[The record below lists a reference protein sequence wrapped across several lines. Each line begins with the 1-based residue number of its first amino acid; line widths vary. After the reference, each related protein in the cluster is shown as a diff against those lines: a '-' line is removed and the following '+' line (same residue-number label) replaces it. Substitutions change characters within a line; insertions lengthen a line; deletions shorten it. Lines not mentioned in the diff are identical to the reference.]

1 MGYYASGYGT
11 ITIRTDYDTPTL
23 QKLYNSKTLV
33 FRDGS
38 KELQAETYLDLIL
51 DHDEA
56 FEAVAYSEEHETTM
70 DLTFCASENYHG
82 ELVEETLAFL
92 APVTVEGDIE
102 FVGKDDCKW
111 CFHYEDG
118 KFGVYDG
125 RTIYDCDHPRCPRAD
140 CVFSDGERCRSTLVK
155 SHYASEQAV
164 VHDRVVACTGY
175 IPFKAVQRWTF
186 SPICEGAKYDCFQ
199 GINYSSVTL
208 RR

>member
-23 QKLYNSKTLV
+23 QKLYNSKTLD

-38 KELQAETYLDLIL
+38 KELQAETFLDLIL

-56 FEAVAYSEEHETTM
+56 FEAVSYSEEHESTM

-82 ELVEETLAFL
+82 KLVEETLAFL

-102 FVGKDDCKW
+102 FVGEDDCS
-111 CFHYEDG
+111 
-118 KFGVYDG
+118 
-125 RTIYDCDHPRCPRAD
+125 RTIYDCDHPRCPRSD

-155 SHYASEQAV
+155 SRYASEQAV

-175 IPFKAVQRWTF
+175 IPFKAVQRWTS
-186 SPICEGAKYDCFQ
+186 SPIYKGA
-199 GINYSSVTL
+199 I
-208 RR
+208 